1 MTDGTDRRLTLNE
14 ESISKDYANENN
26 IKILKEESNE
36 SSHGYLNGADT
47 NDMIIRETNLNHD
60 LIFPMKEI
68 KINMTDTKKR
78 KKESITFIK
87 SNFDASGSKTIRRS
101 TSKGRLRH
109 LKVKTN
115 KRMGSLMKDLIS
127 FGGKEPLTGLPNA

>member
-1 MTDGTDRRLTLNE
+1 ME
-14 ESISKDYANENN
+14 IV

-47 NDMIIRETNLNHD
+47 NDMIIRETNINHD

-87 SNFDASGSKTIRRS
+87 SNIDTSGSKTIRRS

-115 KRMGSLMKDLIS
+115 KRMGSVMKDLIS